1 MLSDDNTLPVTQ
13 SKQASLGISYDKNK
27 LFIGLEGYYKFVNG
41 ISTSTQG
48 FQNEDQFNGEIG
60 KYTVN
65 GLEFLINQKSKN
77 LSNWFS
83 YTYNNNSYTFET
95 LNPQKF
101 PNNIDI
107 KHTLTF
113 ASTYTYENV
122 KLGIGLNYHTGR
134 PFTKPQENNA
144 VNTSTF
150 PYTINYQSPNSSR
163 IKDYIRAD
171 ASAVYDFKISERIDA
186 SFGASVLNL
195 LNRKN
200 TLNTYY
206 RLNDADEVET
216 IENISLGITPNF
228 SFRIFF

>member
-1 MLSDDNTLPVTQ
+1 M
-13 SKQASLGISYDKNK
+13 
-27 LFIGLEGYYKFVNG
+27 NG

-101 PNNIDI
+101 PNNLDI

-113 ASTYTYENV
+113 ACTYTYENV